1 MFCESTYSLEGD
13 APLGA
18 TCWIV
23 FERLDKHIENGVM
36 LSNENMKACD
46 RAGELMSQQTAA
58 LRVGITDDLNHTRV
72 KMSSINQSINEL
84 STKIA
89 DVSSTENTRRGRQ
102 GRVDYAAL
110 NSGNRPS
117 VVNQES
123 TSTTD
128 LEIQLRN
135 EVQQKV
141 SLEKEVQ
148 SLEKQLTDVSA
159 NIGPVTTIDFQS
171 YAVQRV

>member
-1 MFCESTYSLEGD
+1 
-13 APLGA
+13 
-18 TCWIV
+18 
-23 FERLDKHIENGVM
+23 
-36 LSNENMKACD
+36 
-46 RAGELMSQQTAA
+46 MSHQTAA
-58 LRVGITDDLNHTRV
+58 LRVGITDDLNHARAKT
-72 KMSSINQSINEL
+72 SSVNQIINEL

-102 GRVDYAAL
+102 GRVDYAPL

-128 LEIQLRN
+128 LESQLRN

-159 NIGPVTTIDFQS
+159 NIGPVATIDFQS
-171 YAVQRV
+171 HAAQRV